1 MKKKIINN
9 IITIVS
15 FAALFFIVKQYGF
28 GNLVNNLKTVGL
40 KIFPITAVWLVV
52 YLLNTFAF
60 KIVCGKEISSK
71 FSFRKMFALIVSSF
85 GLNYI
90 TPVVALGGEVYKTGV
105 LMEYTG
111 KAEAASVVANYYSIH
126 VIAHTMFWIMGGVY
140 FLVNMEM
147 TNDYINIIIAV
158 AVFILLMLT
167 LFNGIF
173 RHNMIK
179 RVYSRCCNLIKKPQ
193 KLHDKMVSKLDA
205 VAQVNSEMTEF
216 VKTRKNGMLAAITI
230 ELAARV
236 FSCVE
241 IMLIV
246 EAIGLNITLGQSMF
260 FLALSSLL
268 LNILFFIPLQMGSRE
283 GIFYLIMST
292 IGISSEVGVYISLV
306 TRIRE
311 IFWIFIGLI
320 CLPYNKLKPAEKSTV
335 GHEEA

>member
-1 MKKKIINN
+1 MKKKILNYA
-9 IITIVS
+9 ITIVS

-28 GNLVNNLKTVGL
+28 DELVKNLQMVGM
-40 KIFPITAVWLVV
+40 KIIPIIGVWLVV
-52 YLLNTFAF
+52 YLLNTWAF
-60 KIVCGKEISSK
+60 RIVCGKSISSK

-90 TPVVALGGEVYKTGV
+90 TPIVALGGEVYKTGV
-105 LMEYTG
+105 IMEYTG

-140 FLVNMEM
+140 FVVNMEM

-158 AVFILLMLT
+158 AVFILMMLL

-179 RVYSRCCNLIKKPQ
+179 RVYAGCCRIIRKPHS
-193 KLHDKMVSKLDA
+193 LHEKMDSKLDS
-205 VAQVNSEMTEF
+205 VAKVNTEMTEF
-216 VKTRKNGMLAAITI
+216 VRTRKNALFASITL
-230 ELAARV
+230 ELSARL

-241 IMLIV
+241 IMLIL
-246 EAIGLNITLGQSMF
+246 EAVGTSITFGQSMF

-292 IGISSEVGVYISLV
+292 IGISSELGVYISLV

-311 IFWIFIGLI
+311 FFWIFIGLI
-320 CLPYNKLKPAEKSTV
+320 CLPYNKVSPKQEEKP
-335 GHEEA
+335 GMQEE